1 MLTITRDWM
10 VIIPI
15 KPPQIAKSRLES
27 TKRRVT
33 TEELARAFAKD
44 VVAVATQVASVVG
57 VVAVTSDSS
66 LARELRSSG
75 ATVLAEPVR
84 LTGDLNAV
92 LEFAQAEVLVQHP
105 NCGIAI
111 VTADL
116 ATIQPQSLANL
127 LDSASRSKIGYVA
140 DHRGSGTSLLLN
152 RSGHSVTPAFGLE
165 SASAHRARD
174 FGDLTEFA
182 DDSLRLD
189 IDTPD
194 DLERAIAVGL
204 GPAARRLVP

>member
-1 MLTITRDWM
+1 M

-116 ATIQPQSLANL
+116 ATIQPQSLANF
-127 LDSASRSKIGYVA
+127 A
-140 DHRGSGTSLLLN
+140 T
-152 RSGHSVTPAFGLE
+152 T
-165 SASAHRARD
+165 RAVQ
-174 FGDLTEFA
+174 E
-182 DDSLRLD
+182 
-189 IDTPD
+189 
-194 DLERAIAVGL
+194 VG
-204 GPAARRLVP
+204 